1 MNCADVDSLIC
12 DYVDGTLDAAGRRV
26 VEAHIAGCEDCAALV
41 ADSTEAVAFMERAA
55 EVEPPP
61 QLITR
66 ILFDAPWRKA
76 ERGKGL
82 RGWLDRIFSPLLQP
96 RLVMGMAMSV
106 LSLSLMFHNVGQV
119 RVADLAPSKVIAGIE
134 DRATRAWART
144 VKFYD
149 NLKVVY
155 QVESLL
161 HEWQQQD
168 EEQAKPPARPPAQPA
183 NSSQPGASSPGD
195 DPHRLPVRS
204 VPNQ

>member
-1 MNCADVDSLIC
+1 MKCAELEALIC
-12 DYVDGTLDAAGRRV
+12 DYVDGALDAAGRAADR
-26 VEAHIAGCEDCAALV
+26 ALV
-41 ADSTEAVAFMERAA
+41 ESHLAECSACASLAADSAEAVRFMERAA
-55 EVEPPP
+55 DVEPPP

-66 ILFDAPWRKA
+66 ILFDAPWRKGA
-76 ERGKGL
+76 RAQGA
-82 RGWLDRIFSPLLQP
+82 RGWLDRVFSPLLQP

-106 LSLSLMFHNVGQV
+106 LSLSLLFHNVGQLKPS
-119 RVADLAPSKVIAGIE
+119 DLEPAKVLAGIE

-168 EEQAKPPARPPAQPA
+168 EEQQPAAKPAARPAA
-183 NSSQPGASSPGD
+183 DS
-195 DPHRLPVRS
+195 DPHRLPVKS
-204 VPNQ
+204 VPKGSQ

>member
-1 MNCADVDSLIC
+1 MNCAELETLIC
-12 DYVDGTLDAAGRRV
+12 DYVDGTLDAAGRAV
-26 VEAHIAGCEDCAALV
+26 VESHLAQCPACASL
-41 ADSTEAVAFMERAA
+41 ADDSAEAVAFMERAA
-55 EVEPPP
+55 DVEPPP

-76 ERGKGL
+76 APSGSV

-96 RLVMGMAMSV
+96 RLVMGMAMSI
-106 LSLSLMFHNVGQV
+106 LSLSLMFHTVSQLKPS
-119 RVADLAPSKVIAGIE
+119 DLEPSKVIAGVE
-134 DRATRAWART
+134 DRATRAWARS

-168 EEQAKPPARPPAQPA
+168 QEQQKPAAQPA
-183 NSSQPGASSPGD
+183 VFN
-195 DPHRLPVRS
+195 DPHRLPVEP
-204 VPNQ
+204 VPANSQKGKI